1 VVSAT
6 LFFGAEVRGI
16 YIGGFGGG
24 VVVLMIPMGLF
35 LVAAPSALLVSRA
48 EDRGSALPA
57 DWSRWA
63 VRWNTRLIWG
73 AFTLMNLLFLGVIW
87 RADLFIPHGAASR

>member
-1 VVSAT
+1 VVSAI

-24 VVVLMIPMGLF
+24 AVVLMIPMGLF
-35 LVAAPSALLVSRA
+35 LAVAPGAVVISWA
-48 EDRGSALPA
+48 EDRVSP
-57 DWSRWA
+57 WA
-63 VRWNTRLIWG
+63 VRWNMRLIWG
-73 AFTLMNLLFLGVIW
+73 AFALMNLLFLGVVW